1 MRTPYPATLFEGMQ
15 TNPHKYLLSAAAL
28 TLVLV
33 LHSPASPQNLAG
45 QIAQAEEVAKDQE
58 ASADSAKS
66 IAQTLGSAFGPGEDV
81 DALFSAAQQLAAAQ
95 PGDAAAIA
103 AATPRPTPPAPQP
116 DSQ

>member
-1 MRTPYPATLFEGMQ
+1 MRTPTPA
-15 TNPHKYLLSAAAL
+15 
-28 TLVLV
+28 
-33 LHSPASPQNLAG
+33 QNLAG

-58 ASADSAKS
+58 SSAESAKS
-66 IAQTLGSAFGPGEDV
+66 IAQTLGSAFSPGEDV

-95 PGDAAAIA
+95 PGDVAAIA